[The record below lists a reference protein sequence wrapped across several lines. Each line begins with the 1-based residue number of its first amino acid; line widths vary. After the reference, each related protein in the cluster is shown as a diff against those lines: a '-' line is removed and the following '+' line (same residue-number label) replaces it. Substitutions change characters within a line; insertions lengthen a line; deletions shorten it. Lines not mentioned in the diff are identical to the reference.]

1 MLTVPLVPC
10 LWLTELLQVENFQF
24 ELSLGAGGLEGQ
36 GGDGRGEDD
45 QRDQQQPS
53 RGQQSLQIVTGDE
66 VSDLMF

>member
-24 ELSLGAGGLEGQ
+24 ELSLRAGGVEGQ
-36 GGDGRGEDD
+36 GGDCRGEDD

-53 RGQQSLQIVTGDE
+53 RGQQSLQIVTGDGG
-66 VSDLMF
+66 SDLMF